1 MPYAAESRGR
11 KFLFRTAAAFVSS
24 RLGIIP
30 KPPMSAKDL
39 DFSYNHNV
47 SGGLIIAGSYVPKT
61 TTQLGAL
68 ISRRGGKL
76 RVLEL
81 NVAVLTAEGTTND
94 LVRRTADTASA
105 EIAAGH
111 DVLVMTS
118 RELVKGHD
126 ALSSLGIGSG
136 VAAAL
141 VRIVQLI
148 STRPRYIIA
157 KVHHPYIKLKGGCR
171 IDF

>member
-1 MPYAAESRGR
+1 
-11 KFLFRTAAAFVSS
+11 
-24 RLGIIP
+24 
-30 KPPMSAKDL
+30 MSAQDL
-39 DFSYNHNV
+39 DFSYSHNV

-68 ISRRGGKL
+68 ISRRGDKL

-81 NVAVLTAEGTTND
+81 NVTVLITESATAD
-94 LVRRTADTASA
+94 LVRKTADTASA

-126 ALSSLGIGSG
+126 ALSSLGIGG
-136 VAAAL
+136 DVAAAL
-141 VRIVQLI
+141 VKIVQQI

-157 KVHHPYIKLKGGCR
+157 KVHHSYIWKL
-171 IDF
+171 

>member
-1 MPYAAESRGR
+1 
-11 KFLFRTAAAFVSS
+11 
-24 RLGIIP
+24 
-30 KPPMSAKDL
+30 MSAQDL
-39 DFSYNHNV
+39 DFSYGHNV

-68 ISRRGGKL
+68 ISRRGDKL

-81 NVAVLTAEGTTND
+81 NVTVLITEGATAD
-94 LVRRTADTASA
+94 LVRKTADTASA

-126 ALSSLGIGSG
+126 ALSSLGIGG
-136 VAAAL
+136 DVAAAL
-141 VRIVQLI
+141 VKIVQQI
-148 STRPRYIIA
+148 STRPRYIIT
-157 KVHHPYIKLKGGCR
+157 KVYHSYIWRL
-171 IDF
+171 

>member
-1 MPYAAESRGR
+1 
-11 KFLFRTAAAFVSS
+11 
-24 RLGIIP
+24 
-30 KPPMSAKDL
+30 MSAQDL
-39 DFSYNHNV
+39 DFSQDQSV

-61 TTQLGAL
+61 TTQLGKL
-68 ISRRGGKL
+68 ISCRGDKL

-81 NVAVLTAEGTTND
+81 NVATLITEDEAED

-105 EIAAGH
+105 ELAAGH
-111 DVLVMTS
+111 DVLIMTS

-126 ALSSLGIGSG
+126 ALSSLGIGGS

-141 VRIVQLI
+141 VEIIQQI

-157 KVHHPYIKLKGGCR
+157 KVHHAPNWRLQDRLLTGFR
-171 IDF
+171 AALHLQM

>member
-1 MPYAAESRGR
+1 
-11 KFLFRTAAAFVSS
+11 
-24 RLGIIP
+24 
-30 KPPMSAKDL
+30 MSAQDL
-39 DFSYNHNV
+39 DFSYGHNV

-68 ISRRGGKL
+68 ISRRGDKL

-81 NVAVLTAEGTTND
+81 NVTVLITESATAD
-94 LVRRTADTASA
+94 LVRKTANTASA

-111 DVLVMTS
+111 DVLIMTS

-126 ALSSLGIGSG
+126 ALSSLGIGG
-136 VAAAL
+136 DVAAAL
-141 VRIVQLI
+141 VKIVQQI

-157 KVHHPYIKLKGGCR
+157 KVHYSYIWKL
-171 IDF
+171 

>member
-1 MPYAAESRGR
+1 
-11 KFLFRTAAAFVSS
+11 
-24 RLGIIP
+24 
-30 KPPMSAKDL
+30 MSAQDL
-39 DFSYNHNV
+39 DFSYGHNV

-68 ISRRGGKL
+68 ISRRGDKL

-81 NVAVLTAEGTTND
+81 NVTVLITESATAD
-94 LVRRTADTASA
+94 LVRKTADTASA

-126 ALSSLGIGSG
+126 ALSSLGIGG
-136 VAAAL
+136 DVAAAL
-141 VRIVQLI
+141 VKIVQQI

-157 KVHHPYIKLKGGCR
+157 KVHHSYIWKL
-171 IDF
+171 

>member
-1 MPYAAESRGR
+1 
-11 KFLFRTAAAFVSS
+11 
-24 RLGIIP
+24 
-30 KPPMSAKDL
+30 MSAQDL
-39 DFSYNHNV
+39 DFSYGHNV

-68 ISRRGGKL
+68 ISRRGDKL

-81 NVAVLTAEGTTND
+81 NVTVLITESATTD
-94 LVRRTADTASA
+94 LVRKTADTASA

-126 ALSSLGIGSG
+126 ALSSLGIGG
-136 VAAAL
+136 DVAAAL
-141 VRIVQLI
+141 VKIVQQI

-157 KVHHPYIKLKGGCR
+157 KVHHSYIWKL
-171 IDF
+171 